1 MKKKVAAIFM
11 ASIMAFSLAACG
23 SNGGSSDSGKTDSGD
38 KSTAASTADTGSGEV
53 EKIIVSFPT
62 WTGAP
67 ADTEK
72 VQEAINDITR
82 DKIGVE
88 VELSITDF
96 GSFNQNTT
104 LALSANEEMDFLTP
118 QESSRDI
125 SPIWKRM
132 ICLQHTDRTLQMQ

>member
-62 WTGAP
+62 WTALRQIP
-67 ADTEK
+67 RKYRKPSTISH
-72 VQEAINDITR
+72 VIR
-82 DKIGVE
+82 
-88 VELSITDF
+88 
-96 GSFNQNTT
+96 
-104 LALSANEEMDFLTP
+104 LALKVRAFY
-118 QESSRDI
+118 
-125 SPIWKRM
+125 
-132 ICLQHTDRTLQMQ
+132 H

>member
-88 VELSITDF
+88 VELSIILVPSTR
-96 GSFNQNTT
+96 TPHWH
-104 LALSANEEMDFLTP
+104 FL
-118 QESSRDI
+118 
-125 SPIWKRM
+125 RM
-132 ICLQHTDRTLQMQ
+132 RRLMFWHA

>member
-1 MKKKVAAIFM
+1 MQKETAEKCKFIAELFFFGGRKADIIRSSNESRPKLKNETKQKDKSEDERMKKKVAAIFM

-82 DKIGVE
+82 DKIGV
-88 VELSITDF
+88 
-96 GSFNQNTT
+96 
-104 LALSANEEMDFLTP
+104 
-118 QESSRDI
+118 
-125 SPIWKRM
+125 
-132 ICLQHTDRTLQMQ
+132 